1 MEEKK
6 ITFVGTNNRYHIK
19 KMTKDH
25 SLVNK
30 RKEISKWNVPESF
43 FSLDQQNN
51 ILKTLNTNKD
61 DNNEVDPH
69 EELIKREIEKK
80 LNSYKQQDVLKKR
93 YEQVKFIKYEEVVTI
108 LKESLLKC
116 HYCSDKIFIIYETA
130 REMKQWTLDRI
141 NNDIGHNEGN
151 VVIACLDCNLKRR
164 CKNMDSYLFTKK
176 LHIVKENND
185 K

>member
-6 ITFVGTNNRYHIK
+6 ITFIGTNNRYHIK
-19 KMTKDH
+19 KMTRDY

-30 RKEISKWNVPESF
+30 RKVISKWDVPEIF
-43 FSLDQQNN
+43 FSLDQQNV
-51 ILKTLNTNKD
+51 ILEGLNAHNKD
-61 DNNEVDPH
+61 ASHIDSH
-69 EELIKREIEKK
+69 EDLIKREIQKK
-80 LNSYKQQDVLKKR
+80 LTSYKQQDVIKKR
-93 YEQVKFIKYEEVVTI
+93 YEQEKFIKYEEVVDI